1 MKQTF
6 MALAVIATAL
16 AAAAFTTPKEEKAFT
31 DYYFRV
37 NPVNNQPINSTGIPP
52 TGNYGDCEN
61 ETATPCSRSYTGYYV
76 VSPGVYGP
84 AGTLKN
90 DFTKSE

>member
-6 MALAVIATAL
+6 MGLAVIATAL

-37 NPVNNQPINSTGIPP
+37 DASGNTLNSPTVPP
-52 TGNYGDCEN
+52 TTNYSECNNSG
-61 ETATPCSRSYTGYYV
+61 TVYCSRSYGGYQLVSGEYV
-76 VSPGVYGP
+76 PLGGAGP
-84 AGTLKN
+84 IIK
-90 DFTKSE
+90 KK